1 MGKGYDTWCPVGPVL
16 MSPSVIGDPQKL
28 KITTTVNGVL
38 KQSSNTSEMV
48 QSIVSPFSFSL
59 RYQDTDFLYWIT

>member
-1 MGKGYDTWCPVGPVL
+1 MGGQWGMGKGYDTWCPVGPVL

-48 QSIVSPFSFSL
+48 QSIVSLLFHFLFPES
-59 RYQDTDFLYWIT
+59 RY